1 MTGEVSDQRETLYR
15 DISRAMIHL
24 THEYTGRGPSRA
36 RTSINGNVVLCM
48 LEDTLTKGE
57 LTLVKKGYSDTVL
70 EMRFRFQQAM
80 RDDAITEIE
89 GLTGRRV
96 TAFMSANHIEPDLA
110 AEMFVLD
117 GAPMSRTNGERPA

>member
-1 MTGEVSDQRETLYR
+1 MTGEITDQRETLYR

-36 RTSINGNVVLCM
+36 RTSINGNVVVCM

-80 RDDAITEIE
+80 RDEAITEIE
-89 GLTGRRV
+89 GLTGCRV

-117 GAPMSRTNGERPA
+117 GAPTSRTNGERPA

>member
-36 RTSINGNVVLCM
+36 RTSINGNVVVCM

-57 LTLVKKGYSDTVL
+57 QTLVRKGYNDTVL
-70 EMRFRFQQAM
+70 EMRFRFQMAM
-80 RDDAITEIE
+80 REEAIAVIE

-117 GAPMSRTNGERPA
+117 GAPAARTNGAPAA